1 MSYLDNSVTTV
12 DAILTKR
19 GREKF
24 AQGDFN
30 ITKFSLSDD
39 EIDYRLYD
47 ITNPSGSDY
56 YAVALEN
63 LPLLEAISDD
73 TILMKNKLITLTK
86 PQTTIPKITVN
97 STTWIVG
104 INAVSQDIVI
114 GPSNINTTY
123 GYTVTNFNYDKFELV
138 PIVPTGQTAP
148 VNASNIIPT
157 SGNVQVIVCRA
168 FKIMGKSLTSTGVV
182 NVEGNEAGGS
192 IALNVI
198 INKGE
203 STTSNS

>member
-1 MSYLDNSVTTV
+1 MSYLDNSSITV

-47 ITNPSGSDY
+47 VTNPSGSDY

-63 LPLLEAISDD
+63 LPLLEAIPDD
-73 TILMKNKLITLTK
+73 TMLMKNKLITLPK

-97 STTWIVG
+97 STTWVVG
-104 INAVSQDIVI
+104 TNDISQEIVI
-114 GPSNINTTY
+114 GPSNINVTY
-123 GYTVTNFNYDKFELV
+123 GYTVTNFNYDKFELI
-138 PIVPTGQTAP
+138 PFVPTGQTAP

-157 SGNVQVIVCRA
+157 SGNVQVMVCRA
-168 FKIMGKSLTSTGVV
+168 FKIMGKALTSVGIV
-182 NVEGNEAGGS
+182 NIEGNEAGGS
-192 IALNVI
+192 IVLNVT
-198 INKGE
+198 INKSE
-203 STTSNS
+203 DR